1 MNADE
6 ALPVLTPPPVM
17 GLYDAPMWGSINAR
31 KMRLQKCCSCASFL
45 YPPGPTCGEC
55 LSMQYEWTAIKGV
68 GEIWSWVVFHRSY
81 LLAYPAPYNVIA
93 VKLEEGPMLIS
104 NLDGELPAG
113 SWIGCR
119 VQLTYVTMPDG
130 VVLPRFRL
138 VKE

>member
-6 ALPVLTPPPVM
+6 ATTVLTPPPVM
-17 GLYDAPMWGSINAR
+17 GLYDAPMWGSIHAR
-31 KMRLQKCCSCASFL
+31 KMTLQKCCSCASFR

-55 LSMQYEWTAIKGV
+55 LSMQYEWTTIKGG

-81 LLAYPAPYNVIA
+81 LPAYPAPYNVIA

-119 VQLTYVTMPDG
+119 VQLNYVNMPDG
-130 VVLPRFRL
+130 AVLPRFRL